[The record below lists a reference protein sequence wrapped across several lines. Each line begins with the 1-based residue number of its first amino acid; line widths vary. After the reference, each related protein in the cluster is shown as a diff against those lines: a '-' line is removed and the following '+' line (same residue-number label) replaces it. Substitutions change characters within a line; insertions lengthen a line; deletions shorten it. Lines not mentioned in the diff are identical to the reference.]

1 MDERSSIKNLSL
13 ARAFRLP
20 SGAIALVARR
30 KKRWHGEMGKGVKY
44 AALAATAVFALISA
58 SSANAALLTFD
69 VSFSATGFT
78 SQFNQPPVQPV
89 VGSFTITFDPTLTY
103 TDATSGITL
112 HTLDIALSSV
122 LSFDYSPTGNA
133 NGAAGEL
140 VVGGAA
146 DGACCVIFNPPSN
159 DFWLQILTFTTAPV
173 FNQLGYSQSST
184 GSASL
189 FFTDA
194 ANGGSGSVTVQN
206 VTPTPGVPEPSTWAM
221 MLLGF
226 AGLGFMAYRRK
237 SKPVLRAV

>member
-1 MDERSSIKNLSL
+1 MKI
-13 ARAFRLP
+13 AGHHI
-20 SGAIALVARR
+20 SGNIFGGTALVARR
-30 KKRWHGEMGKGVKY
+30 KKRGHVEMGKGVKY
-44 AALAATAVFALISA
+44 AALAATAVFAFINA
-58 SSANAALLTFD
+58 SSANAAMQTFD

-78 SQFNQPPVQPV
+78 SQFGQPPVQPV

-103 TDATSGITL
+103 TDATAGITL
-112 HTLDIALSSV
+112 HTLDIALSSS

-140 VVGGAA
+140 VVGGVA

-184 GSASL
+184 GTQSL
-189 FFTDA
+189 FFTDLT
-194 ANGGSGSVTVQN
+194 NGGSGSVTVQS
-206 VTPTPGVPEPSTWAM
+206 VTPGVPEPSTWAM

-226 AGLGFMAYRRK
+226 AGLGFAFRR
-237 SKPVLRAV
+237 SRRASFA